1 MKTLNDSYSKFRY
14 IRFFALLFLV
24 NFIASCG
31 NHNTEEEQGDFSSG
45 ATVLLSGTTNK
56 NKLELNETVQIIAT
70 TRNGKNTPRY
80 FAVSSKQEIA
90 NVAANHQIITI
101 IGVKVG
107 KTKIIIIDDANGRA
121 LGEFDIE
128 VLDPGGVIP
137 DPGTDNGNDGDDD
150 DGESPVVNENEIG
163 PVNASVAVTIGSEI
177 INFKSIPYGR
187 LILGDASRPGRAEAI
202 PRHSVILT
210 TPFWMSEFEITNEQY
225 LEFLNDSETNVKLKD
240 GIIKGDY
247 NHDGVDEVW
256 LKIKPASLG
265 YIESNLSVLPAN
277 KNFPIVDVSWYGA
290 MAYCRWLSAKQ
301 AGTYRLPTNA
311 EWEYA
316 VRGNQTNDVGIV
328 TYSRFPWGLDVYKD
342 VYANV
347 FGRNGI
353 DTYTSAAPINQ
364 FVLGKTLYGLQDTI
378 GNVAEWCYDTFANYD
393 AIEKTNP
400 FGPDTP
406 GPKVYRGGSWADPSS
421 QLSVSNRSG
430 LDPTSTSPTLGFRIV
445 RFVNKTDPIGVHASA
460 STQ

>member
-1 MKTLNDSYSKFRY
+1 MTSK
-14 IRFFALLFLV
+14 RFIKLFSILCLV
-24 NFIASCG
+24 SFFCSCG
-31 NHNTEEEQGDFSSG
+31 NHNTEGDEGQFSNG
-45 ATVLLSGTTNK
+45 ASIQLTGTANK
-56 NKLELNETVQIIAT
+56 SKIELNETVQIIAT
-70 TRNGKNTPRY
+70 TRNGTNTPQY

-90 NVAANHQIITI
+90 NVAANDQIITI
-101 IGVKVG
+101 IGVQVG

-128 VLDPGGVIP
+128 VVDPNGTIP
-137 DPGTDNGNDGDDD
+137 DPGSDD
-150 DGESPVVNENEIG
+150 DGEDDEEEPVVNESEIG
-163 PVNASVAVTIGSEI
+163 PIGTPVTVTLGAEI
-177 INFKSIPYGR
+177 LNFKSIPFGR
-187 LILGDASRPGRAEAI
+187 FILGDSNRAGRAEAL
-202 PRHSVILT
+202 PRHSVIIT
-210 TPFWMSEFEITNEQY
+210 TPFWISEFEITNEQY
-225 LEFLNDSETNVKLKD
+225 LEFLNDSETSVKLKD

-247 NHDGVDEVW
+247 NHDGVDEEW

-277 KNFPIVDVSWYGA
+277 KNHPIIDVSWYGA
-290 MAYCRWLSAKQ
+290 MAYCRWLSANQ
-301 AGTYRLPTNA
+301 TGTYRLPTNA

-328 TYSRFPWGLDVYKD
+328 TYSRYPWGLDVYDD

-347 FGRNGI
+347 FGKSGI
-353 DTYTSAAPINQ
+353 DTFTSAAPINQ

-378 GNVAEWCYDTFANYD
+378 GNVAEWCYDTFTSYD
-393 AIEKTNP
+393 LTEKTDP
-400 FGPDTP
+400 FGPDTI

-430 LDPTSTSPTLGFRIV
+430 LDPASTSPTIGFRIV
-445 RFVNKTDPIGVHASA
+445 RFVNETDPIGVHASV